1 MLLILISGSLLGCQN
16 NLKNTQ
22 SSGFQK
28 AKQYL
33 NSNLMSN
40 FVFLFKEWR
49 ILFLLKIQDNT
60 LLETDLM
67 KSTTLLYNSL
77 KFPGI
82 QFLRSSSKT
91 WEPADFEF
99 SQMTG
104 KAKTCQQSRISY
116 L

>member
-22 SSGFQK
+22 SPGFQK